1 MSTEEGFADP
11 VFVGGTGRSGTHPVA
26 RLLGRS
32 SRYHYI
38 SREMH
43 FHVDRGGLSDLLA
56 GRVSL
61 ARFVRNLRG
70 YWWERP
76 GPRGGT
82 IGLKGKVPEDV
93 FEPAVAEFERAF
105 DADPRDASATLVRS
119 LLDPLAEEDGKPSW
133 IEQTPWNVSA
143 APTLLE
149 LFPRMK
155 LIHMVRDGRDVACSV
170 TTRGW
175 GPNSPMRGI
184 RWWEKRLRAAAAGE
198 RGIPQDRLFVM
209 RLEDLLLRDREG
221 SYGRLREFLELED
234 EKKMRRYFDRKLLAE
249 NANLGRWRED
259 LPPRRAARFE
269 RRYER
274 ALERLKADGI
284 ESAPV
289 DPA

>member
-1 MSTEEGFADP
+1 MAADGFADP

-43 FHVDRGGLSDLLA
+43 FHVDKGGLADLLA

-61 ARFVRNLRG
+61 ARFVRNMRG

-82 IGLKGKVPEDV
+82 IGLKGKVPEDI
-93 FEPAVAEFERAF
+93 FEPAVAEFERSF
-105 DADPRDASATLVRS
+105 DDDPRAASTKLVRS

-133 IEQTPWNVSA
+133 IEQTPWNVSG

-198 RGIPQDRLFVM
+198 QAIPPDRVLVM
-209 RLEDLLLRDREG
+209 RLEDLLLRDRER
-221 SYGRLREFLELED
+221 SYRRLRDFLELED
-234 EKKMRRYFDRKLLAE
+234 ERKMRKYFDRKLLAE

-259 LPPRRAARFE
+259 LPPRRVARFE

-274 ALERLKADGI
+274 AVERLRADGI
-284 ESAPV
+284 ASAPV
-289 DPA
+289 DSG